1 MISLSNV
8 RVTKKN
14 FSLAID
20 QLRINRGVN
29 LMVGNNGAGKSTL
42 LHLLATA
49 RSPHRGTIT
58 YAGKMNLLLSEIRSE
73 IGFLPTG
80 VELYD
85 EMTVKKF
92 LLYMA
97 QLKGLSKEDT
107 KKEVK
112 DLIRQLNLLS
122 MQHTKIKKL
131 SEGYKQRTGIAQAL
145 IGLPFFL
152 FLDEPLVGLDIHE
165 KKLVIN
171 YIGKHYSKN
180 RVAVVVTH
188 EMNEWAHV
196 CDQLLM
202 VEQGKVS
209 FYGTPTQWKYHTS
222 LFVWEGS
229 ITKATWE
236 LFATSENV
244 IRAKKKNNQ
253 YIVRMISGV
262 QPNSSFQIVKPTLED
277 SYFIK
282 KLYNSN
288 HL

>member
-1 MISLSNV
+1 MISLKDV
-8 RVTKKN
+8 KVTKKN
-14 FSLAID
+14 FTLAVD
-20 QLRINRGVN
+20 QLRINRGVT
-29 LMVGNNGAGKSTL
+29 LAVGNNGAGKSTF

-49 RSPHRGTIT
+49 KSPHRGTIT
-58 YAGKMNLLLSEIRSE
+58 YGGKTNLPLSEIRSE

-80 VELYD
+80 IELYD

-92 LLYMA
+92 LFYMA
-97 QLKGLSKEDT
+97 ELKGLSKKDM
-107 KKEVK
+107 KQEVEV
-112 DLIRQLNLLS
+112 LIQQFNLLS
-122 MQHTKIKKL
+122 MQHVKIKKL
-131 SEGYKQRTGIAQAL
+131 SEGCKQRTAIAQSL

-202 VEQGKVS
+202 VDQGKVS

-229 ITKATWE
+229 IPRDEWDCCVNIK
-236 LFATSENV
+236 NV
-244 IRAKKKNNQ
+244 IHTKKKNNQ
-253 YIVRMISGV
+253 YVVRVISDV
-262 QPNSSFQIVKPTLED
+262 QPSSSFAIVKPTLED
-277 SYFIK
+277 AYFIK
-282 KLYNSN
+282 KLQ
-288 HL
+288 